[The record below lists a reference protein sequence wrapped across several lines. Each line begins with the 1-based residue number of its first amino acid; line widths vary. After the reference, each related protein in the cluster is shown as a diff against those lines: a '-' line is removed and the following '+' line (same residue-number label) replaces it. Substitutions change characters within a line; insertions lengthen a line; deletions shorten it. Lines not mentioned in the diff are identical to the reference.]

1 LTATIVGSS
10 IARTGIY
17 RWAVF
22 GGWAFMILGMGLLQL
37 LEIGTSTAAWIF
49 LTAASGL
56 GIGML
61 FTSLSSPAQASASD
75 ADMDVAASLC
85 PFFRSLGQAFGVVIG
100 NAVFQNEM
108 EKELSKYVGL
118 RDNAVTYAKN
128 PLSLIQE
135 VRAMPIDSPTR
146 VHIVESFVHSLRVVW
161 WTMLAIAI
169 ISGVLSLS
177 TKGLTLDRVWKGEEQ
192 TAQEGKSDPEE
203 GGASISL

>member
-1 LTATIVGSS
+1 LTAAIVGSS

-37 LEIGTSTAAWIF
+37 LEIGTSTATWIF
-49 LTAASGL
+49 LTATSGL
-56 GIGML
+56 GMGML

-75 ADMDVAASLC
+75 ADMDVAAGLC
-85 PFFRSLGQAFGVVIG
+85 PFLRSLGQAFGIVIG

-108 EKELSKYVGL
+108 EDELSKYIEL
-118 RDNAVTYAKN
+118 RDHGATYAKD
-128 PLSLIQE
+128 PLSLIQTI
-135 VRAMPIDSPTR
+135 RAMPIDSPTR
-146 VHIVESFVHSLRVVW
+146 AQIVESFVHSLRVVW

-169 ISGVLSLS
+169 ISGLLSLF

-192 TAQEGKSDPEE
+192 AAQKGKGDSEDGE
-203 GGASISL
+203 ASISL

>member
-1 LTATIVGSS
+1 
-10 IARTGIY
+10 
-17 RWAVF
+17 
-22 GGWAFMILGMGLLQL
+22 MILGMGLLQL
-37 LEIGTSTAAWIF
+37 LEIGTSTATWIF
-49 LTAASGL
+49 LTATSGL
-56 GIGML
+56 GMGML

-108 EKELSKYVGL
+108 ENELWKYIEL
-118 RDNAVTYAKN
+118 RDHGATYAKN
-128 PLSLIQE
+128 PLSLIQTI
-135 VRAMPIDSPTR
+135 RAMPIDTTTR
-146 VHIVESFVHSLRVVW
+146 AHIVESFVHSLRVVW